1 MLVINHIGK
10 GQQERP
16 KILSTQDGGHS
27 SFVENRIDKAHWSS
41 LVSLPETLYARF
53 QKSVLYRRKN
63 RIDNTFCDWFL
74 SLSVTPTHVIPC
86 NRTYRLLL
94 LFEKQVKTY
103 SPSRW
108 GRHGSRIVGQLVTV
122 HPQPRSKQDFPLI
135 THLLQQSSP
144 PESFTTKEC

>member
-16 KILSTQDGGHS
+16 KILSTQNGGHS

-74 SLSVTPTHVIPC
+74 SLSVTPTHVIPVIGHIGC
-86 NRTYRLLL
+86 SSYSRSKLKLTAHQGGEGMAAGLWGSWSQCIPSQEAN
-94 LFEKQVKTY
+94 KI
-103 SPSRW
+103 SPS
-108 GRHGSRIVGQLVTV
+108 
-122 HPQPRSKQDFPLI
+122 
-135 THLLQQSSP
+135 
-144 PESFTTKEC
+144 